1 MDGQNFFIIVA
12 ETFPLLET
20 KSKHIEKVITLTA
33 LGAVLSEGLTGPQL
47 VKKFP
52 AFYITQRFN
61 TAFTSTHHLFLSWTR
76 STQSM
81 PPHPTYWKSVLIL
94 LFHLCHCLPN
104 GLFPLGF
111 PTKILFWKLVGNIL
125 VLTVTKLR
133 VSQFYQ
139 SPSFCSVYCPACL
152 ILLDFI
158 TWIIFGEEYRL

>member
-1 MDGQNFFIIVA
+1 MLGQNFFIITA
-12 ETFPLLET
+12 ETFPLFET
-20 KSKHIEKVITLTA
+20 KSKCTEKLSTLTP
-33 LGAVLSEGLTGPQL
+33 LGRVLPERLTGPQL

-52 AFYITQRFN
+52 AFYITQRFV
-61 TAFTSTHHLFLSWTR
+61 TALTSARHLFLSWTT
-76 STQSM
+76 SIHSM

-94 LFHLCHCLPN
+94 SFHLCHCLPD

-111 PTKILFWKLVGNIL
+111 PTKILFWKLVGNML

-133 VSQFYQ
+133 VSQLYPSLNFY
-139 SPSFCSVYCPACL
+139 SATCPTHL

>member
-1 MDGQNFFIIVA
+1 MHW
-12 ETFPLLET
+12 
-20 KSKHIEKVITLTA
+20 KSDYTNSIGHSPFWEANRSSTSQEIPRIL
-33 LGAVLSEGLTGPQL
+33 
-47 VKKFP
+47 
-52 AFYITQRFN
+52 YNQRFN
-61 TAFTSTHHLFLSWTR
+61 TAFKSTHHLFLSWAR
-76 STQSM
+76 SIQSM

-94 LFHLCHCLPN
+94 SFHLCHCFPN

-133 VSQFYQ
+133 VSQFY
-139 SPSFCSVYCPACL
+139 PSLNFCSVCCPACL